1 MLASLA
7 FPFFLFL
14 CNITSIFALSNNLNS
29 KDMEIK
35 RIINLIILDAS
46 GSMESIYNQALSGVN
61 ETIQTIRMGQ
71 KEHPEFQQILTLAS
85 FNSGKNY
92 LNVKYSAT
100 PIDKVKEITR
110 EDYIAC
116 GCTALYDAMGEMIS
130 ELKRKVTPEDRIL
143 VTVITDG
150 YENSSTHWSG
160 PQIKSLVEEL
170 RQEGWTFTYIGA
182 NQDVEAVAGSMGI
195 RNSLAFKETEEGAKA
210 MFKFDRQCR
219 SGFLDRLKLRGYKM
233 SLAEDEDYFETDNTK

>member
-1 MLASLA
+1 
-7 FPFFLFL
+7 
-14 CNITSIFALSNNLNS
+14 
-29 KDMEIK
+29 MEVK
-35 RIINLIILDAS
+35 NIINLMILDAS

-61 ETIQTIRMGQ
+61 ETIQTIRIGQ
-71 KEHPEFQQILTLAS
+71 KEHPEFEQSLTLAS

-100 PIDKVKEITR
+100 PIDEVKEITK

-130 ELKRKVTPEDRIL
+130 ELKRKVTPEDRVL

-150 YENSSTHWSG
+150 YENASIHWNG

-170 RQEGWTFTYIGA
+170 RHEGWTFTYIGA

-195 RNSLAFKETEEGAKA
+195 RNTLSFDTTDEGTKEMFQKDIIARLRMVKGFKLSAMKGDKCLEEKDDYFKE
-210 MFKFDRQCR
+210 
-219 SGFLDRLKLRGYKM
+219 
-233 SLAEDEDYFETDNTK
+233 

>member
-1 MLASLA
+1 
-7 FPFFLFL
+7 
-14 CNITSIFALSNNLNS
+14 
-29 KDMEIK
+29 MEIK
-35 RIINLIILDAS
+35 NIINLIILDAS

-71 KEHPEFQQILTLAS
+71 KDNPEFKQILTLAS
-85 FNSGKNY
+85 FNSGRNY

-100 PIDKVKEITR
+100 PIDEVKEITK

-130 ELKRKVTPEDRIL
+130 ELKRKVTPEDRVL

-150 YENSSTHWSG
+150 YENASIHWNGS
-160 PQIKSLVEEL
+160 QIKSLVEEL
-170 RQEGWTFTYIGA
+170 RHQGWTFTYIGA

-195 RNSLAFKETEEGAKA
+195 RNTLAFEETEEETAK
-210 MFKFDRQCR
+210 MFKKDRSAR
-219 SGFLDRLKLRGYKM
+219 KFFLERMADLRMMGFKCLEE
-233 SLAEDEDYFETDNTK
+233 EDDYFEEDKK

>member
-1 MLASLA
+1 
-7 FPFFLFL
+7 
-14 CNITSIFALSNNLNS
+14 
-29 KDMEIK
+29 MEIK

-46 GSMESIYNQALSGVN
+46 GSMESIYNQALSGTN

-71 KEHPEFQQILTLAS
+71 KDHPELQQCLTLAS
-85 FNSGKNY
+85 FNSGKDY
-92 LNVKYSAT
+92 LKVKYSVA
-100 PIDKVKEITR
+100 PIDEVKEITK
-110 EDYIAC
+110 EDYVAC

-130 ELKRKVTPEDRIL
+130 ELKRNLTPEDRIL

-170 RQEGWTFTYIGA
+170 RHEGWTFTYIGA

-195 RNSLAFKETEEGAKA
+195 RNTLTFEQTDEGTNA
-210 MFKFDRQCR
+210 MFRQ
-219 SGFLDRLKLRGYKM
+219 DRLCRANLYKKLSHLKVLGHAC
-233 SLAEDEDYFETDNTK
+233 LEEEDNYFDGNS

>member
-1 MLASLA
+1 
-7 FPFFLFL
+7 
-14 CNITSIFALSNNLNS
+14 
-29 KDMEIK
+29 MEVK
-35 RIINLIILDAS
+35 RIINLMILDAS

-71 KEHPEFQQILTLAS
+71 KEHPEFEQSLTLAS

-100 PIDKVKEITR
+100 PIDEVKEITK

-130 ELKRKVTPEDRIL
+130 ELKRKVTLEDRVL

-150 YENSSTHWSG
+150 YENASIHWNG

-170 RQEGWTFTYIGA
+170 RHQGWTFTYIGA

-195 RNSLAFKETEEGAKA
+195 RNTLAFEETDNDSKE
-210 MFKFDRQCR
+210 MFEI
-219 SGFLDRLKLRGYKM
+219 DRLSRTKLYKKLHLKGFAK
-233 SLAEDEDYFETDNTK
+233 SLVEDEDYFVKDKNESK

>member
-1 MLASLA
+1 
-7 FPFFLFL
+7 
-14 CNITSIFALSNNLNS
+14 
-29 KDMEIK
+29 MEVK
-35 RIINLIILDAS
+35 SIINLMILDAS

-61 ETIQTIRMGQ
+61 ETIQTIRMGK
-71 KEHPEFQQILTLAS
+71 KEHPEFGQSLTLAS

-100 PIDKVKEITR
+100 PIDEVKEITK

-130 ELKRKVTPEDRIL
+130 ELKRKVTPEDSVL

-150 YENSSTHWSG
+150 YENASIHWNG

-170 RQEGWTFTYIGA
+170 RHQGWTFTYIGA

-195 RNSLAFKETEEGAKA
+195 RNTLSFNTTDEGTKEMFQKDIIARLRMVKGFKLSAMKGDKCLEEKDDYFKE
-210 MFKFDRQCR
+210 
-219 SGFLDRLKLRGYKM
+219 
-233 SLAEDEDYFETDNTK
+233 

>member
-1 MLASLA
+1 
-7 FPFFLFL
+7 
-14 CNITSIFALSNNLNS
+14 
-29 KDMEIK
+29 MEVK
-35 RIINLIILDAS
+35 NIINLMILDAS

-61 ETIQTIRMGQ
+61 ETIQTIRMGK
-71 KEHPEFQQILTLAS
+71 KEHPEFGQSLTLAS

-100 PIDKVKEITR
+100 PIDEVKEITK

-130 ELKRKVTPEDRIL
+130 ELKRKVTPEDRVL

-150 YENSSTHWSG
+150 YENASIHWNG

-170 RQEGWTFTYIGA
+170 RHEGWTFTYIGA

-195 RNSLAFKETEEGAKA
+195 RNTLSFDTTDEGTKEMFQKDIIARLRMVKGFKLSAMKGDKCLEEKDDYFKE
-210 MFKFDRQCR
+210 
-219 SGFLDRLKLRGYKM
+219 
-233 SLAEDEDYFETDNTK
+233 

>member
-1 MLASLA
+1 
-7 FPFFLFL
+7 
-14 CNITSIFALSNNLNS
+14 
-29 KDMEIK
+29 MEIK
-35 RIINLIILDAS
+35 NIINLIILDAS

-71 KEHPEFQQILTLAS
+71 KDNPEFKQILTLAS

-100 PIDKVKEITR
+100 PIDEVKEITK

-130 ELKRKVTPEDRIL
+130 ELKRKVTLEDRVL

-150 YENSSTHWSG
+150 YENASIHWNG

-170 RQEGWTFTYIGA
+170 RHQGWTFTYIGA

-195 RNSLAFKETEEGAKA
+195 RNTLSFDTTDEGTKEMFQKDIIARLRMVKGFKLSAMKGDKCLEEKDDYFKE
-210 MFKFDRQCR
+210 
-219 SGFLDRLKLRGYKM
+219 
-233 SLAEDEDYFETDNTK
+233 

>member
-1 MLASLA
+1 
-7 FPFFLFL
+7 
-14 CNITSIFALSNNLNS
+14 
-29 KDMEIK
+29 MEVK
-35 RIINLIILDAS
+35 RIINLMILDAS

-71 KEHPEFQQILTLAS
+71 KEHPGFQQILTLAS

-100 PIDKVKEITR
+100 PIDEVKEITK

-130 ELKRKVTPEDRIL
+130 ELKRKTTLEDRVL

-150 YENSSTHWSG
+150 YENASQHWSG

-170 RQEGWTFTYIGA
+170 RRTGWTFTYIGA

-195 RNSLAFKETEEGAKA
+195 RNSLSFDATEEGVKR
-210 MFKFDRQCR
+210 MIK
-219 SGFLDRLKLRGYKM
+219 LDRKSRYMYFDKIPQMDFRM
-233 SLAEDEDYFETDNTK
+233 SLVEDEDYFEDDKKS

>member
-1 MLASLA
+1 
-7 FPFFLFL
+7 
-14 CNITSIFALSNNLNS
+14 
-29 KDMEIK
+29 MEIK

-71 KEHPEFQQILTLAS
+71 NEHPEFEQSLTLAS

-100 PIDKVKEITR
+100 PIDEVKEITK

-130 ELKRKVTPEDRIL
+130 ELKRKVTLEDRVL

-150 YENSSTHWSG
+150 YENASIHWNG

-170 RQEGWTFTYIGA
+170 RHEGWTFTYIGA

-195 RNSLAFKETEEGAKA
+195 RNTLSFDTTDEGTKEMFQKDIIARLRMVKGFKLSAMKGDKCLEEK
-210 MFKFDRQCR
+210 D
-219 SGFLDRLKLRGYKM
+219 
-233 SLAEDEDYFETDNTK
+233 DYFKDNKK

>member
-1 MLASLA
+1 
-7 FPFFLFL
+7 
-14 CNITSIFALSNNLNS
+14 
-29 KDMEIK
+29 MEVK

-46 GSMESIYNQALSGVN
+46 GSMESIYNQALSGTN

-71 KEHPEFQQILTLAS
+71 KDHPELQQCLTLAS
-85 FNSGKNY
+85 FNSGKDY
-92 LNVKYSAT
+92 LKVKYSVT
-100 PIDKVKEITR
+100 PIDEVKEITK
-110 EDYIAC
+110 EDYVAR

-130 ELKRKVTPEDRIL
+130 ELTRKMTHEDRVL

-170 RQEGWTFTYIGA
+170 RHEGWTFTYIGA

-195 RNSLAFKETEEGAKA
+195 RNSLAFEETEGGTAKMYKRDSA
-210 MFKFDRQCR
+210 SRKR
-219 SGFLDRLKLRGYKM
+219 FLDKLSLRLHVYDDCLNEEG
-233 SLAEDEDYFETDNTK
+233 DYFKE

>member
-1 MLASLA
+1 
-7 FPFFLFL
+7 
-14 CNITSIFALSNNLNS
+14 
-29 KDMEIK
+29 MEIK
-35 RIINLIILDAS
+35 RIINLMILDAS

-71 KEHPEFQQILTLAS
+71 KEHPEFEQSLTLAS

-100 PIDKVKEITR
+100 PIVEVKEITK

-130 ELKRKVTPEDRIL
+130 ELKRKVTPEDRVL

-150 YENSSTHWSG
+150 YENASIHWNG

-170 RQEGWTFTYIGA
+170 RHEGWTFTYIGA
-182 NQDVEAVAGSMGI
+182 NQDVEEVAGSMGI
-195 RNSLAFKETEEGAKA
+195 RNTLAFDETEEGTTE
-210 MFKFDRQCR
+210 MFKVDRRCR
-219 SGFLDRLKLRGYKM
+219 AVFLDKLEIMGFKR
-233 SLAEDEDYFETDNTK
+233 SLIEDEDYFDDDKK

>member
-1 MLASLA
+1 
-7 FPFFLFL
+7 
-14 CNITSIFALSNNLNS
+14 
-29 KDMEIK
+29 MEVK
-35 RIINLIILDAS
+35 NIINLMILDAS

-61 ETIQTIRMGQ
+61 ETIQTIRMGK
-71 KEHPEFQQILTLAS
+71 KEHPEFEQSLTLAS

-100 PIDKVKEITR
+100 PIDEVKEITK

-130 ELKRKVTPEDRIL
+130 ELKRKVTPEDRVL

-150 YENSSTHWSG
+150 YENASIHWNG

-170 RQEGWTFTYIGA
+170 RHEGWTFTYIGA

-195 RNSLAFKETEEGAKA
+195 RNTLSFDTTDEGTKEMFQKDIIARLRMVKGFKLSAMKGDKCLEEKDDYFKE
-210 MFKFDRQCR
+210 
-219 SGFLDRLKLRGYKM
+219 
-233 SLAEDEDYFETDNTK
+233 

>member
-1 MLASLA
+1 
-7 FPFFLFL
+7 
-14 CNITSIFALSNNLNS
+14 
-29 KDMEIK
+29 MEIK
-35 RIINLIILDAS
+35 NIINLIILDAS

-71 KEHPEFQQILTLAS
+71 KDNPEFKQILTLAS
-85 FNSGKNY
+85 FNSGRNY

-100 PIDKVKEITR
+100 LIDEVKEITK

-130 ELKRKVTPEDRIL
+130 ELKRKVTPEDRVL

-150 YENSSTHWSG
+150 YENASIHWNG

-170 RQEGWTFTYIGA
+170 RHEGWTFTYIGA

-195 RNSLAFKETEEGAKA
+195 RNTLSFDTTDEGTKEMFQKDIIARLRMVKGFKLSAMKGDKCLEEKDDYFKE
-210 MFKFDRQCR
+210 
-219 SGFLDRLKLRGYKM
+219 
-233 SLAEDEDYFETDNTK
+233 

>member
-1 MLASLA
+1 
-7 FPFFLFL
+7 
-14 CNITSIFALSNNLNS
+14 
-29 KDMEIK
+29 MEVK
-35 RIINLIILDAS
+35 SIINLMILDAS

-61 ETIQTIRMGQ
+61 ETIQTIRIGQ
-71 KEHPEFQQILTLAS
+71 KEHPEFEQSLTLAS

-100 PIDKVKEITR
+100 PIDEVKEITK

-130 ELKRKVTPEDRIL
+130 ELKRKVTPEDRAL

-150 YENSSTHWSG
+150 YENASIHWNG

-170 RQEGWTFTYIGA
+170 RHEGWTFTYIGA

-195 RNSLAFKETEEGAKA
+195 RNTLSFDTTDEGTKEMFQKDIIARLRMVKGFKLSAMKGDKCLEEKDDYFKE
-210 MFKFDRQCR
+210 
-219 SGFLDRLKLRGYKM
+219 
-233 SLAEDEDYFETDNTK
+233 

>member
-1 MLASLA
+1 
-7 FPFFLFL
+7 
-14 CNITSIFALSNNLNS
+14 
-29 KDMEIK
+29 MEVK
-35 RIINLIILDAS
+35 NIINLMILDAS

-61 ETIQTIRMGQ
+61 ETIQTIRMGK
-71 KEHPEFQQILTLAS
+71 KEHPEFEQTLTLAS

-100 PIDKVKEITR
+100 PIDEVKEITR

-130 ELKRKVTPEDRIL
+130 ELKRKVTPEDRVL

-150 YENSSTHWSG
+150 YENASIHWNG

-170 RQEGWTFTYIGA
+170 RQTGWTFTYIGA

-195 RNSLAFKETEEGAKA
+195 RNTLEFEETEEGSQK
-210 MFKFDRQCR
+210 MFVSERR
-219 SGFLDRLKLRGYKM
+219 SRIRFYDKINRCITLGKECLV
-233 SLAEDEDYFETDNTK
+233 EENDYFDNNKNE

>member
-1 MLASLA
+1 
-7 FPFFLFL
+7 
-14 CNITSIFALSNNLNS
+14 
-29 KDMEIK
+29 MEVQN
-35 RIINLIILDAS
+35 IINLMILDAS

-61 ETIQTIRMGQ
+61 ETIQTIRIDQ
-71 KEHPEFQQILTLAS
+71 KDNPEFKQSLTLAS

-100 PIDKVKEITR
+100 PIDEVKEITR

-130 ELKRKVTPEDRIL
+130 ELKRKMTPEDRVL

-150 YENSSTHWSG
+150 YENASIHWSG

-170 RQEGWTFTYIGA
+170 RHQGWTFTYIGA

-195 RNSLAFKETEEGAKA
+195 RNTLAFEETEEETAK
-210 MFKFDRQCR
+210 MFKKDRSARKFFFDRMADLR
-219 SGFLDRLKLRGYKM
+219 MMGFKCLEE
-233 SLAEDEDYFETDNTK
+233 EDDYFEEDKK

>member
-1 MLASLA
+1 MDNA
-7 FPFFLFL
+7 
-14 CNITSIFALSNNLNS
+14 N
-29 KDMEIK
+29 
-35 RIINLIILDAS
+35 IINLIILDAS

-61 ETIQTIRMGQ
+61 ETIQTIRMGK
-71 KEHPEFQQILTLAS
+71 KEHPEFEQILTLAS

-92 LNVKYSAT
+92 LSVKYSAT
-100 PIDKVKEITR
+100 PIDEVKEITR

-130 ELKRKVTPEDRIL
+130 ELKRKVTPEDRVL

-150 YENSSTHWSG
+150 YENASIHWSG

-170 RQEGWTFTYIGA
+170 RQTGWTFTYIGA

-195 RNSLAFKETEEGAKA
+195 RNTMAFESNGAA
-210 MFKFDRQCR
+210 CYSMFKAEQKARHRFFDKLVQKLK
-219 SGFLDRLKLRGYKM
+219 SGDDCMVY
-233 SLAEDEDYFETDNTK
+233 EEDYFETDNH